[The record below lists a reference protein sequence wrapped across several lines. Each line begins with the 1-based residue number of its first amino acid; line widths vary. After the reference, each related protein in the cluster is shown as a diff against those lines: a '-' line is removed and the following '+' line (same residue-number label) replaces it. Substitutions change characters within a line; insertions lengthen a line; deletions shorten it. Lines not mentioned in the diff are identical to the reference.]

1 MFTNV
6 KNKLFTFVNQKKAMD
21 YLQLATQYLEPKL
34 KGKYIHLD
42 TILPILKSL
51 NSDFE
56 ITEIGKSV
64 QGRAIHQVKI
74 GVGTTK
80 ILIWSQMHGNEST
93 TTKGLFDFFNFL
105 QSDNEIAKR
114 IKSDYTLICIPML
127 NPDGAFLYTRE
138 NANKVDLNRDAL
150 NATQLEMQVLHNIY
164 KSFQPDYCYNLH
176 DQRTIFGTEGFNL
189 PATVSFLSPAYNE
202 EREYNEVRL
211 KAIHII
217 NNMNNA
223 LQLYIPNQVGRFD
236 DSYNVNCTGDYFTT
250 QNTPTILFEAGH
262 YKDDYNRDIVRK
274 FIFISLLSSFDGSYE
289 NVIVDK
295 ELKEYLNIPQNNKC
309 FYDFIYKNV
318 KIIDN
323 NVEKI
328 INFAAQYTEVI
339 ENGQL
344 KFVATIAKIEDLQNF
359 KGHLEY
365 DCEEGLFSSSNGIHF
380 PVLEEK
386 ADFFINN
393 LTEFN
398 NGVKII

>member
-1 MFTNV
+1 
-6 KNKLFTFVNQKKAMD
+6 MD

-34 KGKYIHLD
+34 KGKYIYLD
-42 TILPILKSL
+42 IILPLLNSL

-74 GVGTTK
+74 GTGATK
-80 ILIWSQMHGNEST
+80 ILMWSQMHGNEST

-114 IKSDYTLICIPML
+114 IKSDYTLLCIPML

-138 NANKVDLNRDAL
+138 NANKVDLNRDAF
-150 NATQLEMQVLHNIY
+150 NATQPEMQVLHDVY
-164 KSFQPDYCYNLH
+164 KSFNPDYCYNLH

-217 NNMNNA
+217 NRMNDA
-223 LQLYIPNQVGRFD
+223 LQVYIPNQIGRFD

-262 YKDDYNRDIVRK
+262 YANDYDRDIVRK
-274 FIFISLLSSFDGSYE
+274 FIFISLLSSFNGSYE
-289 NVIVDK
+289 NVIVNK
-295 ELKEYLNIPQNNKC
+295 ELNNYLKIPQNNKC

-328 INFAAQYTEVI
+328 INFAAQYTEVVQ
-339 ENGQL
+339 NGQL
-344 KFVATIAKIEDLQNF
+344 KFVATITKIDDLQNF

-365 DCEEGLFSSSNGIHF
+365 DCKEGLFSSNGIHF
-380 PVLEEK
+380 PILEEK